1 MGSERYESGFRKV
14 RIWVPKG
21 TNFFDVFSVPD
32 STNFFDPSDFW
43 GWFLIVRTF
52 RFLIVRTSAS
62 VIHMALLPNYHPQQD
77 FFFLDVADVVFKND
91 TLTMEHPFF
100 SLATRPDMRH
110 LEYRTG
116 DKWLKINPSA
126 HGLPTVFD
134 RDILIFCIS
143 QLTHKKN
150 RGEPIG
156 KKVRFSAR
164 ELLIA
169 TNRKTGGVSYK
180 RLDAAFTR
188 LQGTQFVTNI
198 KLPDSKRKQ
207 GYFSLI
213 ESGSGFV
220 YHDDERMR
228 LDYCE
233 VILSDMVMEAIESGS
248 VLSYAPN
255 YFRLRRPLE
264 RRMYDLARK
273 HCGNQPRWQMDLAKF
288 QVKTGSRSPLKKFRF
303 NVLEI
308 IKDDATPFYR
318 FELTEDDLLIV
329 RPRKAPK
336 LIGVYD
342 LVVHQTTHE
351 KARKFA
357 GGWDTSVLEQK
368 WREWLLDRDF
378 IPDSVEGSFIA
389 FVKKHVEKVGTA

>member
-1 MGSERYESGFRKV
+1 MDGFRKV
-14 RIWVPKG
+14 RTLVPKG
-21 TNFFDVFSVPD
+21 TSLFDVFSVPD
-32 STNFFDPSDFW
+32 STNFFDLSDFC
-43 GWFLIVRTF
+43 GRFLIVRIF
-52 RFLIVRTSAS
+52 RFLIVRTSVS
-62 VIHMALLPNYHPQQD
+62 MIHMALLPNYHPQQD

-91 TLTMEHPFF
+91 TLTMEHPFY
-100 SLATRPDMRH
+100 SLTTRPDMRH

-116 DKWLKINPSA
+116 DKWLKINPSSK
-126 HGLPTVFD
+126 GLPTVFD

-143 QLTHKKN
+143 QLTHRKN

-156 KKVRFSAR
+156 RKVRFSAR
-164 ELLIA
+164 ELLMA

-198 KLPDSKRKQ
+198 KLPNSKRKQ

-233 VILSDMVMEAIESGS
+233 VVLSELVMEAIEQGS

-273 HCGNQPRWQMDLAKF
+273 HCGNQKRWQMDLAKF
-288 QVKTGSRSPLKKFRF
+288 QSKTGSRAPLKKFRF
-303 NVLEI
+303 NVEEI
-308 IKDDATPFYR
+308 IKENSTPYYR
-318 FELTEDDLLIV
+318 FELTDTDLLIV

-336 LIGVYD
+336 PIGVYD
-342 LVVHQTTHE
+342 LVVPQKTHD

-357 GGWDTSVLEQK
+357 GGWDTQVLEQR
-368 WREWLLDRDF
+368 WRDWLLDRDF

-389 FVKKHVEKVGTA
+389 FVKKYVEREGNA